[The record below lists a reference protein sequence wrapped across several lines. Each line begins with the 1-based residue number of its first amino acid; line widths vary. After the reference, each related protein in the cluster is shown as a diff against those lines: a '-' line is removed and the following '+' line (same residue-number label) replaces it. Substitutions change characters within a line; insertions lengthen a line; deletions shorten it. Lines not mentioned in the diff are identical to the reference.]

1 MERFQME
8 DSRGRRSESTFSLL
22 GSAALKRAERRGA
35 NSKGANEMDSDE
47 HKWIEEAL
55 ELATVESALGIAPAP
70 VTSEAK
76 LTNIHAAF
84 LITWGY
90 INSKGE

>member
-1 MERFQME
+1 
-8 DSRGRRSESTFSLL
+8 
-22 GSAALKRAERRGA
+22 
-35 NSKGANEMDSDE
+35 MDSDE